1 METFLIVFGG
11 VGLFLLGMMI
21 MTDGLKS
28 LAGNS
33 LKQLLSRF
41 TGGTF
46 SSLLSGASITAVI
59 QSSSATSLMTIG
71 FVSAGLLTFSQS
83 VGIIIGANLGSTST
97 GWIVSA
103 IGFKV
108 SMGALAMPLVGSG
121 AFLRFLS
128 KGRYTAHGM
137 ALAGLGMLFLGIDIL
152 QNGMSSVTSVFSLQF
167 LGSPSLL
174 QMLLLILLG
183 VVMTVVMQSSSAA
196 FVITLTALAADT
208 ITFEQAAAVVI
219 GQNVG
224 TTIKAYVASLN
235 STVPAKRTALAHIW
249 FNLFTGLVSFLLFP
263 WLIPA
268 VLSLGKAMN
277 IEDLAILLSLLNTLM
292 YLIGVLVIVPL
303 LPYFTRFIERMVPD
317 RSNQLVKYLDPTV
330 ASVPAVAIEAARRT
344 LIKVTKAIASASSK
358 LFELKAFNIEM
369 RNQLEAASAALIET
383 RKFLSLIRN
392 ESTMTSS
399 QEYRQQ
405 VALVHIIDHLERL
418 VKALTEEGVSLYLSD
433 HSHMQEPMQR
443 MLELF
448 SQIEQNLSYQDVEG
462 LKMRAEENSQ
472 ILADLRRTN
481 RKTIFEKTVL
491 QHADVDAAI
500 QDVHTL
506 HWVDRI
512 AYHIWR
518 SLHHIYVC
526 SQNKDVAVEN
536 DL

>member
-1 METFLIVFGG
+1 METFFVVLGG

-33 LKQLLSRF
+33 LKQLLSKF

-71 FVSAGLLTFSQS
+71 FVSAGLLTFTQS

-108 SMGALAMPLVGSG
+108 SMGALAMPLIGSG

-128 KGRYTAHGM
+128 KGRFTAHGM

-167 LGSPSLL
+167 LGSPSLW
-174 QMLLLILLG
+174 QMILLIVLG

-224 TTIKAYVASLN
+224 TTIKAYIASIN

-249 FNLFTGLVSFLLFP
+249 FNLFTGLVAFLLFP
-263 WLIPA
+263 WLIPG
-268 VLSLGKAMN
+268 VLVLGEWMQIK
-277 IEDLAILLSLLNTLM
+277 DLAILLSLLNTMM
-292 YLIGVLVIVPL
+292 YMIGVLVIVPL
-303 LPYFTRFIERMVPD
+303 LPYFTRFIERLVPE
-317 RSNQLVKYLDPTV
+317 RNNQLVKYLDPTV
-330 ASVPAVAIEAARRT
+330 ATVPAVAIEAARRT
-344 LIKVTKAIASASSK
+344 LIKVTKAIARTGSQIF
-358 LFELKAFNIEM
+358 LLKAFTTDM
-369 RNQLEAASAALIET
+369 RNQLNEASTALIET
-383 RKFLSLIRN
+383 RQFLSLIRI
-392 ESTMTSS
+392 ESAMSTSI
-399 QEYRQQ
+399 EYRQQ

-418 VKALTEEGVSLYLSD
+418 IKALFEEEGNHYLQG
-433 HSHMQEPMQR
+433 HSKMQEPLLKVQQ
-443 MLELF
+443 LF
-448 SQIEQNLSYQDVEG
+448 SQIEERLNYENIDDIMVE
-462 LKMRAEENSQ
+462 AEENSQ
-472 ILADLRRTN
+472 ELADLRRTN
-481 RKTIFEKTVL
+481 RKEIFEKTVL
-491 QHADVDAAI
+491 QRADVDAAI

-506 HWVDRI
+506 HWVDRV
-512 AYHIWR
+512 AYHVWR
-518 SLHHIYVC
+518 CIYHIHAC
-526 SQNKDVAVEN
+526 SNPEVVAVE
-536 DL
+536 DE